1 MRKPLGKKKTQ
12 TSVIRF
18 TGLPQPTT
26 YYEEIRT
33 YVRTSMY
40 VVIICSYFFS
50 EVVVREAIEQMY
62 QMSVTSIMSAKPSMA
77 ATKRIT
83 LQKYNKFFKPPNFS
97 LDFLKNNYR
106 ANADREL

>member
-1 MRKPLGKKKTQ
+1 MCPILCANLWTKKKAQ

-40 VVIICSYFFS
+40 VVIFCSFFFS
-50 EVVVREAIEQMY
+50 EVVVREAIEQIY
-62 QMSVTSIMSAKPSMA
+62 QMSVTSIVSAKPSSMV

-83 LQKYNKFFKPPNFS
+83 LQKYNKFFNSPNFS
-97 LDFLKNNYR
+97 LDFVKNQ
-106 ANADREL
+106 L